1 VISFLK
7 LFTKRF
13 PILIDIIG
21 RRMIMGT
28 FSQEENKL
36 IWQFSG
42 ETLVIDSWGKNSLRV
57 RTQEN

>member
-1 VISFLK
+1 
-7 LFTKRF
+7 
-13 PILIDIIG
+13 
-21 RRMIMGT
+21 MGT